1 MANGTNVDSSLPAY
15 HLARVWLTSLLL
27 ASLFVLLLMY
37 KLTNYLLKAVSTFC
51 IYLLQGFKKLGRW
64 SGTYLGSERGQGF
77 DVKIVKILLSKMGLL
92 VRTAMHPIMAS
103 RC

>member
-15 HLARVWLTSLLL
+15 HLARVWLTFLLFTC
-27 ASLFVLLLMY
+27 LFVVLLMY
-37 KLTNYLLKAVSTFC
+37 KLLTEGSFYFLNEF
-51 IYLLQGFKKLGRW
+51 INLLQIFTKLGRW

-103 RC
+103 MC